1 MLLFNYQIGIKFKM
15 PKINREDRMRK
26 TKKTPEYQAT
36 IRRGLH
42 YFFEVNK
49 KYKWYNLAIL
59 ALVPI
64 ITLIKSTIAPLII
77 ANIVEVLST
86 SRAEDFINPGNLL
99 QIPIVQKILPQGLL
113 ILALEIIGPIILG
126 NLQMYLIWKM

>member
-1 MLLFNYQIGIKFKM
+1 
-15 PKINREDRMRK
+15 MRK
-26 TKKTPEYQAT
+26 IKKTPEYQAT
-36 IRRGLH
+36 IRRSLH

-86 SRAEDFINPGNLL
+86 SRAEDFINSGNLL
-99 QIPIVQKILPQGLL
+99 
-113 ILALEIIGPIILG
+113 
-126 NLQMYLIWKM
+126 

>member
-1 MLLFNYQIGIKFKM
+1 M
-15 PKINREDRMRK
+15 RE

-36 IRRGLH
+36 IRRSLH

-59 ALVPI
+59 ILVPI

-77 ANIVEVLST
+77 ANIVDALST
-86 SRAEDFINPGNLL
+86 SRAEDFINSGNLL
-99 QIPIVQKILPQGLL
+99 QIPIV
-113 ILALEIIGPIILG
+113 
-126 NLQMYLIWKM
+126 

>member
-1 MLLFNYQIGIKFKM
+1 
-15 PKINREDRMRK
+15 MRK

-36 IRRGLH
+36 IRRSLH

-64 ITLIKSTIAPLII
+64 ITLI
-77 ANIVEVLST
+77 
-86 SRAEDFINPGNLL
+86 
-99 QIPIVQKILPQGLL
+99 
-113 ILALEIIGPIILG
+113 
-126 NLQMYLIWKM
+126 